1 LKVAYLTVSTGMLS
15 DIEFLHKGRKKRLVK
30 WLV

>member
-15 DIEFLHKGRKKRLVK
+15 DIECLHKERERKDF
-30 WLV
+30 